1 MKNTLKITALLLAF
15 LLGSS
20 LFFGCDKILPDNGNE
35 NPTEV
40 LSAPDYSAADIG
52 ECVRLGEY
60 KNITV
65 EASGSN
71 SSADVALWNKIVS
84 NAEIIKYPDEALS
97 YYKKQEQSRYEYLA
111 EEGKMSYDE
120 LLSSLGV
127 TEADIE
133 SEAKAYVKSDLVK
146 LAIIETEGL
155 HLTDDEKSRLF
166 DKYVYK
172 FTEIYGY
179 SAEHVR
185 ENLSDEIYD
194 AMQYDKM
201 MEFLLINNTVKAI
214 TEE

>member
-1 MKNTLKITALLLAF
+1 MKINALLLVF
-15 LLGSS
+15 LLGTS
-20 LFFGCDKILPDNGNE
+20 LFLGCDKILSDNGNE
-35 NPTEV
+35 NPTEE
-40 LSAPDYSAADIG
+40 LSAPTYSAADIN
-52 ECVRLGEY
+52 ECIRLGEY

-65 EASGSN
+65 DTSGEDLSD
-71 SSADVALWNKIVS
+71 DVALWNKIVS
-84 NAEIIKYPDEALS
+84 NAEIIKYPDEAL
-97 YYKKQEQSRYEYLA
+97 YKKQEQSRYEYLA

-146 LAIIETEGL
+146 LAIIEAEGL

-166 DKYVYK
+166 DKYADK
-172 FTEIYGY
+172 FAATYGY

-185 ENLSDEIYD
+185 ENLADEIYD